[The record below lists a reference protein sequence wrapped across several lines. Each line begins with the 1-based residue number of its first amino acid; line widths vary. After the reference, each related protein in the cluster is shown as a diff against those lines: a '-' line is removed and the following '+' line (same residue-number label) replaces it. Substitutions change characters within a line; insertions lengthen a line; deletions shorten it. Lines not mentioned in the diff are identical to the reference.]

1 MVQGKIVD
9 WKADRGFGFIRPR
22 VGGGDVFLHIS
33 DLRHDGYEPQI
44 GDEVSYSLKQD
55 AYGRPRAA
63 RVVVAGVSR
72 SRAGISRSRHQ
83 WADLLAVL
91 VPAIFF
97 LGLYGMED
105 YWPALYI
112 YLGMSIAA
120 LIVYGLDKQSAISG
134 DWRTSEA
141 TLHWIGFFGGWPG
154 AILAQLLFR
163 HKTRK
168 PSFQFVFWM
177 IVAVHI
183 GFWAWLQIAGL
194 PLDELIRQGRVFA
207 DSILR

>member
-9 WKADRGFGFIRPR
+9 WKTDRGFGFIRPLNA
-22 VGGGDVFLHIS
+22 GGDVFLHVS
-33 DLRHDGYEPQI
+33 DIRHDGYEPQI
-44 GDEVSYSLKQD
+44 GDAVSFSLKQD
-55 AYGRPRAA
+55 AHGRPRAA
-63 RVVVAGVSR
+63 RAVIAGVPRPDR
-72 SRAGISRSRHQ
+72 SSHE
-83 WADLLAVL
+83 WADLLALL
-91 VPAIFF
+91 VPAIFL

-120 LIVYGLDKQSAISG
+120 FIVYGIDKQSARTG

-141 TLHWIGFFGGWPG
+141 TLHWIGFLGGWPG

-168 PSFQFVFWM
+168 PSFQFVFWT

-183 GFWAWLQIAGL
+183 GFWAWRQIAGL
-194 PLDELIRQGRVFA
+194 PLDELMRQGRAIV

>member
-9 WKADRGFGFIRPR
+9 WKADRGFGFVRPR
-22 VGGGDVFLHIS
+22 DGGGDVFLHIS
-33 DLRHDGYEPQI
+33 DIRHDGYEPHI
-44 GDEVSYSLKQD
+44 GDEVSFSLEQD
-55 AYGRPRAA
+55 AHGRPRAA
-63 RVVVAGVSR
+63 WAVI
-72 SRAGISRSRHQ
+72 AGIPRPGRSSHE

-91 VPAIFF
+91 VPAIFL

-105 YWPALYI
+105 YCPALFA
-112 YLGMSIAA
+112 YLGMSILAF
-120 LIVYGLDKQSAISG
+120 IVYAQDKQSAKSG

-141 TLHWIGFFGGWPG
+141 TLHWIDFLGGWPG

-168 PSFQFVFWM
+168 PSFQFVFWA

-183 GFWAWLQIAGL
+183 GFWAWLQIAAL
-194 PLDELIRQGRVFA
+194 PLDELMRHGRAFVN
-207 DSILR
+207 SILR